1 MKTSSILSAL
11 NAFME
16 ACRKRKLKMVIA
28 FVDKGGNL
36 KMLWRDDGAWLGSVD
51 IAQNKAYTALAFS
64 GPKEASALPTDKL
77 GEMAQPGEPLYGIQN
92 TNQGRI
98 VVFGGGIP
106 VYLGG
111 ELAGAIGVSG
121 STVQDDIELAQVAV
135 DALVE
140 AEAD

>member
-1 MKTSSILSAL
+1 
-11 NAFME
+11 
-16 ACRKRKLKMVIA
+16 
-28 FVDKGGNL
+28 
-36 KMLWRDDGAWLGSVD
+36 
-51 IAQNKAYTALAFS
+51 
-64 GPKEASALPTDKL
+64 
-77 GEMAQPGEPLYGIQN
+77 MAQPGEPLYGIQN